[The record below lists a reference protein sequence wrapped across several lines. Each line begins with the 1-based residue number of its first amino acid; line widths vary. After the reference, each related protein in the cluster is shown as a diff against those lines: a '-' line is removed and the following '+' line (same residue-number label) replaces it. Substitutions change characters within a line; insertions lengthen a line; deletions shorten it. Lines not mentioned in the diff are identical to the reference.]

1 ELLWRQKA
9 WSDWVTVWDC
19 NTAYFHQKARR
30 RKVRNHIS
38 SFQLNDG
45 VWFNDETMLRTE
57 ATNFLWGLYYDSRT
71 INGHFPYTG
80 CFPMV
85 SQPLLDSLA
94 SVSTMSKGSVDQD
107 QIVKGILNEF
117 GVYSGYRTL
126 LIGNYLGVPVF
137 HQHMQVA
144 DFDFILS
151 RPRAKLNGWVA
162 SSLLMVGR
170 VTLAKLVLAAI
181 HAFFMQTS
189 KFLTSVC
196 AKIDKIVRGFI
207 WGSSALAHKIS
218 LVNWSAISQPR
229 GRGGL
234 GISCSNERNTTFMQK
249 LAFSLVSSP
258 DAILIMALRQ
268 KYRMINTCNGNDV
281 HLWNDT
287 WVPTLGLLRP
297 WASSASTNIE
307 HLRFEDLLLGDGQ
320 WNVGSL
326 MDHVHQLVVPHIMGV
341 LPPSLGATLYTVA
354 WKLTLTGSFSVTSAY
369 ECMVES
375 AWDALDFKWSRI
387 WIGFAWASYFAN
399 AILVQSPPLQPMID
413 SFQWQVPPHDRL
425 CLNTD
430 AAVSLPERLG
440 TIRGIFRDSSGEWIK
455 GYYKSIGIVSSLQ
468 AERWRIL
475 VGLQLAWSIG
485 VSCLQVQSDSFVIVR
500 LVLDPM
506 AKTSSA
512 PLFHAIALFF
522 SRNWSIDFTWVPREQ
537 NMVVDSL
544 SKLSPHPYYHL
555 MLFDAVPEII
565 QPRP

>member
-1 ELLWRQKA
+1 MGDVSSPTILPPSEPSCVSIAAGGILNATASSNSMDSPATGEVFSKSLPSDLGAQRALVRLDHDLQIELENILESRSSYGVKRLGPIGLRCGTVTPLISTRRQE
-9 WSDWVTVWDC
+9 
-19 NTAYFHQKARR
+19 
-30 RKVRNHIS
+30 
-38 SFQLNDG
+38 G
-45 VWFNDETMLRTE
+45 VK
-57 ATNFLWGLYYDSRT
+57 T

-94 SVSTMSKGSVDQD
+94 SVSTMSK
-107 QIVKGILNEF
+107 
-117 GVYSGYRTL
+117 
-126 LIGNYLGVPVF
+126 
-137 HQHMQVA
+137 
-144 DFDFILS
+144 
-151 RPRAKLNGWVA
+151 
-162 SSLLMVGR
+162 
-170 VTLAKLVLAAI
+170 
-181 HAFFMQTS
+181 TS

-413 SFQWQVPPHDRL
+413 SFQWQV
-425 CLNTD
+425 
-430 AAVSLPERLG
+430 
-440 TIRGIFRDSSGEWIK
+440 
-455 GYYKSIGIVSSLQ
+455 
-468 AERWRIL
+468 
-475 VGLQLAWSIG
+475 
-485 VSCLQVQSDSFVIVR
+485 QSDSFVIVR